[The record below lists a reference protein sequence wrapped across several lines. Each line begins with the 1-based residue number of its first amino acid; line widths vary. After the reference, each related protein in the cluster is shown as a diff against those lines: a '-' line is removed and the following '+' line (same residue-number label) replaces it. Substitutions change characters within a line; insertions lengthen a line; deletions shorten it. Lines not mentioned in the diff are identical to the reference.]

1 MQENMDISYI
11 KRDPSVDLYK
21 FSKNK
26 NKILIKVR
34 DLKKIYRIGT
44 EKVRALNGIDLD
56 IDMGEI
62 VIILG
67 TSGSG
72 KSTFLNMLA
81 GLEKPSKGSIEILG
95 ENISNMSEKKL
106 AKFRQINLGFIFQSY
121 NLMPNLTAMENV
133 ALPLTFRRASNSKR
147 NKEAVSLLKMV
158 GLGTHAKHKPTQM
171 SGGQQQRVG
180 IARAFAGTPKLIFAD
195 EPTGNLDSKTTKSV
209 LKLMLQQCKEKN
221 ITLVLVTHDPTIA
234 QFGDKIVH
242 IIDGVIDRIELNDRE
257 ELKKRIAIL
266 DEGEKPEA
274 EVQKIPVQKEEESS
288 PKKDGKSNVEDST
301 QKKETKGE

>member
-1 MQENMDISYI
+1 MQNNKDTAYI
-11 KRDPSVDLYK
+11 KRDESVDLHK
-21 FSKNK
+21 FSKNID
-26 NKILIKVR
+26 NILIKVR
-34 DLKKIYRIGT
+34 ELKKIYRIGS

-56 IDMGEI
+56 IEAGEI

-95 ENISNMSEKKL
+95 QNISTMSEKKL
-106 AKFRQINLGFIFQSY
+106 AKFRQLNLGFIFQSY

-133 ALPLTFRRASNSKR
+133 GLPLTFRKVSPKNR

-158 GLGTHAKHKPTQM
+158 GLSSHAMHKPTQM

-209 LKLMLQQCKEKN
+209 LKLMLKKCREKN
-221 ITLVLVTHDPTIA
+221 ITLILVTHDPTIA

-242 IIDGVIDRIELNDRE
+242 IIDGVIDRIQINDRQNLE
-257 ELKKRIAIL
+257 KAIAQL
-266 DEGEKPEA
+266 DDLNAESDQSSESNESKPNTVA
-274 EVQKIPVQKEEESS
+274 DPQPT
-288 PKKDGKSNVEDST
+288 DLSNSK
-301 QKKETKGE
+301 QTK